1 MKRILAFIA
10 VTLSCALLA
19 GPGQM
24 VLLTVKTPAGGGGGA
39 AWSESVASTD
49 STDTLDPDLS
59 RGGPI
64 VAGQS
69 GTCTKLGFEL
79 VGWSSSVNVKIAA
92 LDASGVPL
100 SSETVTIGSDPG
112 NGLYQITL
120 STPFSVTSGTTY
132 NVQVVS
138 STTQNI
144 LRYLASQP
152 SGSGKYASTTYAG
165 FPDNPTTLNNH
176 PSAWRVSMYIV
187 P

>member
-1 MKRILAFIA
+1 MTKKLFFLLFLFA
-10 VTLSCALLA
+10 ALVGA
-19 GPGQM
+19 GNR
-24 VLLTVKTPAGGGGGA
+24 VVHRTVGGGTG
-39 AWSESVASTD
+39 AWSENVAYASTD
-49 STDTLDPDLS
+49 STDTLDPDLA

-69 GTCTKLGFEL
+69 GTCTKLGFGL
-79 VGWSSSVNVKIAA
+79 VGWTSSITVKIAA

-100 SSETVTIGSDPG
+100 SSETVTISSDPG
-112 NGLYQITL
+112 NGRYEITL
-120 STPFSVTSGTTY
+120 STPFAATSGTTY
-132 NVQVVS
+132 NVELVS

-152 SGSGKYASTTYAG
+152 SGSGKYATTTYAG

-176 PSAWRVSMYIV
+176 PSAWCVSMYIV